1 MDTARVIVAM
11 GNDAANSKIK
21 AFLVEHGFEVIETA
35 QESNEC
41 LRKLSLLRP
50 DILVIDSSLP
60 GLGGFEVTRVAT
72 DDDNCSVV
80 MITSTPQD
88 FIEENLKDS
97 FRFSYIVKPI
107 NKMLLINTLELMLKS
122 GKKIKELEIEVEQL
136 RSAIDSKK
144 EVDKAKR
151 LLMEHLKMNE
161 EEAFKRI
168 QKQSMDKG
176 ISMREIAK
184 AIILAYDI

>member
-1 MDTARVIVAM
+1 M
-11 GNDAANSKIK
+11 
-21 AFLVEHGFEVIETA
+21 
-35 QESNEC
+35 Q
-41 LRKLSLLRP
+41 
-50 DILVIDSSLP
+50 
-60 GLGGFEVTRVAT
+60 
-72 DDDNCSVV
+72 
-80 MITSTPQD
+80 
-88 FIEENLKDS
+88 
-97 FRFSYIVKPI
+97 
-107 NKMLLINTLELMLKS
+107 KS
-122 GKKIKELEIEVEQL
+122 GRKIKELEKEVEQL

-151 LLMEHLKMNE
+151 LLMEHLKMSE